1 MPTRARKPAF
11 PTPIHARLT
20 YNAPTRARATQQLFL
35 RGNHEFN
42 WYEDAE
48 GYTVVPVEREV
59 EGEDGVK
66 RRETTHYY
74 ARLDKEAN
82 ELVPTKTQVSV
93 GVRKNISVR

>member
-1 MPTRARKPAF
+1 MPHTRLSYDKNSF
-11 PTPIHARLT
+11 SFG
-20 YNAPTRARATQQLFL
+20 ATTK
-35 RGNHEFN
+35 FN

>member
-1 MPTRARKPAF
+1 M
-11 PTPIHARLT
+11 PIHHN
-20 YNAPTRARATQQLFL
+20 NALNAHVPPHVHTSQLFL